1 LWQGSCNLCGMCR
14 AGRCHLL
21 FLVFLLVLVRIDR
34 SILCEPKN
42 TSSGTRVTVDN
53 QFIRSGEIR
62 NRIELQN
69 GESVFFAAD
78 IRSKNEVEYQ
88 AIGVSS
94 PYLRAGPLALK
105 GLLREIFN
113 PLAYGPG
120 SSVFQE
126 RPEIRLERSFSGSSK
141 TGIVFDPVPDHA
153 ECFLFHSSGVTK
165 AGGSL
170 SVPVGSYLE
179 THLLFSTSQ
188 PKRET
193 VDDSWF
199 TDRLPFPGDRLIHG
213 ATRLA
218 LDHPGLFGSLSLGIS
233 AGRRIVP
240 GYFTLLDI
248 VMKTEMFQPELSVGI
263 SSPRYFTPDGKWCSR
278 GMSLGLV
285 LTFLPFDFIEL
296 EGGYT
301 CRLDHPSGWESA
313 MRRYL
318 SSEEKRH
325 ALGGLERY
333 DAGFEGIWYLPN
345 DLKITFSPHF
355 EAEIERIGSGRL
367 TRSDTFSV
375 QIRISSPSMAIT
387 AEYQQENDLKQA
399 ELAVRYQVLP
409 ERIELSL
416 GIDQPL
422 YCPYIPDLAFEL
434 ELMSEIQKIFIRI
447 EQVQGEPLLS
457 LGLETKL
464 RA

>member
-1 LWQGSCNLCGMCR
+1 
-14 AGRCHLL
+14 
-21 FLVFLLVLVRIDR
+21 
-34 SILCEPKN
+34 
-42 TSSGTRVTVDN
+42 
-53 QFIRSGEIR
+53 
-62 NRIELQN
+62 
-69 GESVFFAAD
+69 
-78 IRSKNEVEYQ
+78 
-88 AIGVSS
+88 
-94 PYLRAGPLALK
+94 
-105 GLLREIFN
+105 
-113 PLAYGPG
+113 
-120 SSVFQE
+120 
-126 RPEIRLERSFSGSSK
+126 
-141 TGIVFDPVPDHA
+141 
-153 ECFLFHSSGVTK
+153 
-165 AGGSL
+165 
-170 SVPVGSYLE
+170 
-179 THLLFSTSQ
+179 
-188 PKRET
+188 
-193 VDDSWF
+193 
-199 TDRLPFPGDRLIHG
+199 
-213 ATRLA
+213 
-218 LDHPGLFGSLSLGIS
+218 
-233 AGRRIVP
+233 
-240 GYFTLLDI
+240 
-248 VMKTEMFQPELSVGI
+248 
-263 SSPRYFTPDGKWCSR
+263 
-278 GMSLGLV
+278 
-285 LTFLPFDFIEL
+285 
-296 EGGYT
+296 
-301 CRLDHPSGWESA
+301 

-355 EAEIERIGSGRL
+355 EAEIKRIGSGRL

>member
-1 LWQGSCNLCGMCR
+1 M
-14 AGRCHLL
+14 
-21 FLVFLLVLVRIDR
+21 
-34 SILCEPKN
+34 LCEPEN
-42 TSSGTRVTVDN
+42 RSCSTRVTVDN
-53 QFIRSGEIR
+53 QFIRSEEIR
-62 NRIELQN
+62 NRFEFQS
-69 GESVFFAAD
+69 GESVLVGTD
-78 IRSKNEVEYQ
+78 IRRNNEVEYQ
-88 AIGVSS
+88 AIGFSS

-126 RPEIRLERSFSGSSK
+126 RPEIRLEKSFSGSSK

-170 SVPVGSYLE
+170 SVPLGSYLE

-188 PKRET
+188 PKRAT

-199 TDRLPFPGDRLIHG
+199 SDRLSFPGDRLIHG
-213 ATRLA
+213 AGRLT
-218 LDHPGLFGSLSLGIS
+218 LDHPGLFCSLSLGIS
-233 AGRRIVP
+233 GGRRIVP

-248 VMKTEMFQPELSVGI
+248 VMKTEVFRPELSVGV
-263 SSPRYFTPDGKWCSR
+263 SSPRYFTPDGKWCDR
-278 GMSLGLV
+278 GMSLGIALTLV
-285 LTFLPFDFIEL
+285 PFDFLEL
-296 EGGYT
+296 EGGYI
-301 CRLDHPSGWESA
+301 CRLGHPSGWESA

-422 YCPYIPDLAFEL
+422 HSPYIPDLAFEL
-434 ELMSEIQKIFIRI
+434 ELMSEIQKMFNRI
-447 EQVQGEPLLS
+447 EQEQGEPLLS

-464 RA
+464 GV